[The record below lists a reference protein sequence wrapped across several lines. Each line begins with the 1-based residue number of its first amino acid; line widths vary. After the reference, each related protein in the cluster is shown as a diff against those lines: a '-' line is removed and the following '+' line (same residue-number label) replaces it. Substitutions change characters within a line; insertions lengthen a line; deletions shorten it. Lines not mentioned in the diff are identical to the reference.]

1 MHLLTKVFCNI
12 IFCSII
18 VMKGKKKHWTSL
30 WECACYVRVR
40 EIKERK
46 ICEGEKMRG
55 KGDRKRD
62 FYISTFFFF
71 KYTFVL
77 FPLSLSFSFS
87 FSSIFL
93 FFPNFSSLYAFP
105 PSSTFF
111 STLPPSHYPL
121 SIFFLFFSFFTII
134 LLSYIPLSLLNP
146 EL

>member
-18 VMKGKKKHWTSL
+18 VMKGKKKTLNLAMRMCLLCTCAWNKREKDL
-30 WECACYVRVR
+30 WRR
-40 EIKERK
+40 
-46 ICEGEKMRG
+46 KMRG

-93 FFPNFSSLYAFP
+93 FFPNFSSLYPFP

-111 STLPPSHYPL
+111 LL
-121 SIFFLFFSFFTII
+121 FLLLIILFLFFFLFFSFFTII

>member
-62 FYISTFFFF
+62 FYISTFFFSNI
-71 KYTFVL
+71 
-77 FPLSLSFSFS
+77 PSSSSLSLSPSPFPSHQS
-87 FSSIFL
+87 FSSFLTFLLFTPFLLLRRFFLLFLLLIILFL
-93 FFPNFSSLYAFP
+93 FFF
-105 PSSTFF
+105 FF
-111 STLPPSHYPL
+111 SHSSQLFYSRISRYL
-121 SIFFLFFSFFTII
+121 S
-134 LLSYIPLSLLNP
+134 
-146 EL
+146 